1 MSIAPRSET
10 IFHSPYP
17 DVTIPD
23 VPLHEFVLERAA
35 ELGDRPALVDGTS
48 GRTIS
53 YAQLKQSV
61 KSLAA
66 GLARRGFKQGDVF
79 AIYSPNVPEY
89 ATAFLGVSML
99 GGINTTINPLY
110 TVDELAHQLMDARA
124 RYLLT
129 IPAFLDKA
137 REAAHKANVE
147 EVFVIGEAEGA
158 TPFAALLDPAGEP
171 PKVSIDPKDDL
182 VVLPYSSGTTG
193 LSKGVMLTHR
203 NLVANLCQFG
213 NLGHYQG
220 DDRIVAV
227 LPFFHIYGMVVIMA
241 AALRNGSPVVT
252 LPRFD
257 LEQFLK
263 IVQDY
268 RITVTYLVPPI
279 VLALAKHPAVEKY
292 DLSSVRL
299 VFSGAAPLGEELE
312 RACSQRLGGAQVMQ
326 GYGMTEASPVTHSN
340 GMRDL
345 KSDAKPGSVGRTIP
359 NTETMIVDPGTGEG
373 LGAGEQG
380 EVCVRGP
387 QVMKG
392 YLNNP
397 EATRQM
403 LTPDGWLHTGDIGYI
418 DEDGFLYV
426 VDRLK
431 ELIKYKGMQV
441 PPAEL
446 EAVLVSHPA
455 VADAAV
461 IPSPDEEAG
470 EVPKAFVVLKPQ
482 ATASAE
488 DLMAYVG
495 ERVAPH
501 KKIRRLEFI
510 DQVPKSA
517 SGKILR
523 RLLVER
529 ERATSTT

>member
-1 MSIAPRSET
+1 MSVAPSET
-10 IFHSPYP
+10 IFRSPYP
-17 DVTIPD
+17 DVPIPD

-35 ELGDRPALVDGTS
+35 ELGDRPALLDGAT
-48 GRTIS
+48 GRGMS
-53 YAQLKQSV
+53 YAQLATSV
-61 KSLAA
+61 NRLAA
-66 GLARRGFKQGDVF
+66 GLARRGFKKGDVF
-79 AIYSPNVPEY
+79 AIYSPNLPEY
-89 ATAFLGVSML
+89 VTAFLGVSRV

-110 TVDELAHQLMDARA
+110 TVDELANQLRDARA

-129 IPAFLDKA
+129 IPTFLDKA
-137 REAAHKANVE
+137 REAADKASIE

-158 TPFAALLDPAGEP
+158 TPFAALFEATGEP
-171 PKVSIDPKDDL
+171 PVVSIDPKEDL

-193 LSKGVMLTHR
+193 LSKGVMLTHH

-213 NLGHYQG
+213 SLGHYQP

-241 AALRNGSPVVT
+241 AALRNGSLLVT

-257 LEQFLK
+257 LEQFLQV
-263 IVQDY
+263 VQDH

-299 VFSGAAPLGEELE
+299 VFSGAAPMGEDLE
-312 RACSQRLGGAQVMQ
+312 RACSRRLGGAPVLQ

-340 GMRDL
+340 AMRDL
-345 KSDAKPGSVGRTIP
+345 SEARPGSVGRTVP
-359 NTETMIVDPGTGEG
+359 NTESRIVDPGTGEA
-373 LGAGEQG
+373 LGPGQQG

-397 EATRQM
+397 DATRQM
-403 LTPDGWLHTGDIGYI
+403 LTPDRWLHTGDIGYV

-431 ELIKYKGMQV
+431 ELIKYKGLQV

-446 EAVLVSHPA
+446 EAVLLTHPG

-482 ATASAE
+482 VSASAE
-488 DLMAYVG
+488 ELMAYVG

-501 KKIRRLEFI
+501 KKVRRLEFI

-529 ERATSTT
+529 ERAASTG

>member
-1 MSIAPRSET
+1 MSVAPRET
-10 IFHSPYP
+10 IFRSPYP
-17 DVTIPD
+17 DVAIPD
-23 VPLHEFVLERAA
+23 VPFHEFVLERAA
-35 ELGDRPALVDGTS
+35 ELGERAALVDGTT
-48 GRTIS
+48 GRTTS
-53 YAQLKQSV
+53 YAQLAEGARR
-61 KSLAA
+61 LAA
-66 GLARRGFKQGDVF
+66 GLAKRGFRKGDVF
-79 AIYSPNVPEY
+79 AIYAPNVPEY
-89 ATAFLGVSML
+89 ATAFLGVARA

-110 TVDELAHQLMDARA
+110 TADELAHQLEDARA

-129 IPAFLDKA
+129 VPPFLDKA
-137 REAAHKANVE
+137 LEAARKAHVE
-147 EVFVIGEAEGA
+147 EVFVLGQAEGA
-158 TPFAALLDPAGEP
+158 TPFAALFDATSDPP
-171 PKVSIDPKDDL
+171 SVTIDPKEDL

-213 NLGHYQG
+213 SLGHYKP

-227 LPFFHIYGMVVIMA
+227 LPFFHIYGMVVIMS
-241 AALRNGSPVVT
+241 AALRNASTVVT

-257 LEQFLK
+257 LEQFLQV
-263 IVQDY
+263 VQDY

-279 VLALAKHPAVEKY
+279 VLALAKHPAVDKY

-299 VFSGAAPLGEELE
+299 VFSGAAPMGADLE
-312 RACSQRLGGAQVMQ
+312 RACSQRLGGAPVLQ

-340 GMRDL
+340 AMRDL
-345 KSDAKPGSVGRTIP
+345 SEAKPGAVGRTIP
-359 NTETMIVDPGTGEG
+359 NTECKIVDPATGEA
-373 LGAGEQG
+373 LGPGSDQRG

-397 EATRQM
+397 EATRQT
-403 LTPDGWLHTGDIGYI
+403 LTPNGWLHTGDIGYV
-418 DEDGFLYV
+418 DADGFLYV

-431 ELIKYKGMQV
+431 ELIKYKGLQV

-446 EAVLVSHPA
+446 EAVLLSHPA

-470 EVPKAFVVLKPQ
+470 EIPKAFVVLKPQ
-482 ATASAE
+482 ASASAE

-501 KKIRRLEFI
+501 KRIRRLEFI
-510 DQVPKSA
+510 DHVPKSS

-529 ERATSTT
+529 ERQRT